1 MFDTGK
7 MLGFVAARLLFVAA
21 VGALLGLLFD
31 QVILGILLALAVAL
45 AWQWT
50 ELFRLAFWLR
60 NRRTADPPETFG
72 LWSEAGA
79 AIVRLHRRKRF
90 HKARMLAV
98 LRELRESTS
107 ALPDGVVVLNASKE
121 ILWCNEP
128 AHFLLGLKR
137 GRDQGIRIDNLLR
150 QPEMREF
157 LVKSP
162 GDRSLIVRMAGDAEH
177 WLLLRLVPFGEGRQL
192 LLARDVTETQQLG
205 TVRRDFVANAS
216 HELRTPLTVIAGYLE
231 TLDTDPEVP
240 VALHGPLGEM
250 RRQSDRMRAL
260 LDDLLSLA
268 KLDASEA
275 DIQGASVDVPELLQV
290 LQRDAKLLAPR
301 PATIEL
307 SVDSPQG
314 IRGDRAMLHSAF
326 WNLTDN
332 AVKYTPV
339 DGTVH
344 LRWWTDA
351 AGGHFS
357 VTDNGPG
364 IAPEHIPR
372 LTERFYRVDASRNR
386 ETGGT
391 GLGLAIV
398 KHALHKHDAQ
408 LEIHSTPGAGSC
420 FTCHFPVARLS
431 GVRGNQPH
439 TLLR

>member
-7 MLGFVAARLLFVAA
+7 MIAFVAARLLLVAA
-21 VGALLGLLFD
+21 IGALLGLLIGHI
-31 QVILGILLALAVAL
+31 VAGVLLLLAVAL
-45 AWQWT
+45 AWQWI

-72 LWSEAGA
+72 LWSEVGA
-79 AIVRLHRRKRF
+79 AIVRLHRSKRF

-107 ALPDGVVVLNASKE
+107 ALPDGVVVLNASRE
-121 ILWCNEP
+121 ILWFNEP
-128 AHFLLGLKR
+128 AYSLLGLKR

-150 QPEMREF
+150 QPEIQEF
-157 LVKSP
+157 LVKSL
-162 GDRSLIVRMAGDAEH
+162 GDRSLIVRMARDSER

-192 LLARDVTETQQLG
+192 LLARDVTETQQLA

-240 VALHGPLGEM
+240 VALRGPLSEM

-268 KLDASEA
+268 RLDASEA
-275 DIQGASVDVPELLQV
+275 ELQGMPVDVPELLQQ
-290 LQRDAKLLAPR
+290 LQRDAKLLATR
-301 PATIEL
+301 PASIEL
-307 SVDSPQG
+307 SVESPLG
-314 IRGDRAMLHSAF
+314 IRGDRALLHSAF
-326 WNLTDN
+326 WNLIEN
-332 AVKYTPV
+332 AAKYTPS
-339 DGTVH
+339 DGAVQ
-344 LRWWTDA
+344 LRWWADA
-351 AGGHFS
+351 DAGHFS

-398 KHALHKHDAQ
+398 KHALHKHDAR
-408 LEIHSTPGAGSC
+408 LDIRSAPGDGSC

-431 GVRGNQPH
+431 SVRGN
-439 TLLR
+439 

>member
-1 MFDTGK
+1 MLTTGK
-7 MLGFVAARLLFVAA
+7 ILAFVAARLLLVAA
-21 VGALLGLLFD
+21 AGVLLGLMIGK
-31 QVILGILLALAVAL
+31 ILLGVLLALAVAL

-72 LWSEAGA
+72 LWSEVGA

-107 ALPDGVVVLNASKE
+107 ALPDGVVVLNAARE
-121 ILWCNEP
+121 ILWFNEP
-128 AHFLLGLKR
+128 AHSLLGLRR
-137 GRDQGIRIDNLLR
+137 GRDQGIRVDNLLR
-150 QPEMREF
+150 QPEIQEF
-157 LVKSP
+157 LVKVP
-162 GDRSLIVRMAGDAEH
+162 GDRSLIVRMERDRER

-192 LLARDVTETQQLG
+192 LLARDVTETQQLA

-231 TLDTDPEVP
+231 TLDTDPAVP
-240 VALHGPLGEM
+240 AALRGPLSEM

-268 KLDASEA
+268 RLDASEA
-275 DIQGASVDVPELLQV
+275 QVQGAPVDVPELLRQ
-290 LQRDAKLLAPR
+290 LQRDAELLATR
-301 PATIEL
+301 PASIEL
-307 SVDSPQG
+307 RIDSRQG
-314 IRGDRAMLHSAF
+314 ILGERAMLHSAF
-326 WNLTDN
+326 WNLIEN
-332 AVKYTPV
+332 AAKYTPS
-339 DGTVH
+339 DGAVR

-351 AGGHFS
+351 DGGHFT
-357 VTDNGPG
+357 VMDTGPG

-386 ETGGT
+386 DTGGT

-408 LEIHSTPGAGSC
+408 LEIRSTPGAGST

-431 GVRGNQPH
+431 GAHGN
-439 TLLR
+439 

>member
-7 MLGFVAARLLFVAA
+7 MIAFLATRLLLVAAA
-21 VGALLGLLFD
+21 GALLGLMIG
-31 QVILGILLALAVAL
+31 QVMVGMLLVLAVVL
-45 AWQWT
+45 AWQWI

-60 NRRTADPPETFG
+60 NRSTANPPETFG
-72 LWSEAGA
+72 VWSEVGA

-107 ALPDGVVVLNASKE
+107 ALPDGVVVLNASRE
-121 ILWCNEP
+121 ILWFNQP
-128 AHFLLGLKR
+128 AFSLLGLKR
-137 GRDQGIRIDNLLR
+137 GRDQGIRVDNLLR
-150 QPEMREF
+150 QPEIQEF
-157 LVKSP
+157 LVKAP
-162 GDRSLIVRMAGDAEH
+162 GDRSLIVRMERDRER

-192 LLARDVTETQQLG
+192 LLARDVTDTQQLA

-231 TLDTDPEVP
+231 TLDTDPDVP
-240 VALHGPLGEM
+240 AALRGPLSEM

-275 DIQGASVDVPELLQV
+275 QVQGAQVDVPELLQQ
-290 LQRDAKLLAPR
+290 LQRDAKLLATR
-301 PATIEL
+301 PASIEL
-307 SVDSPQG
+307 HVDSAQG
-314 IRGDRAMLHSAF
+314 VLGDRAMLHSAF
-326 WNLTDN
+326 WNLIEN
-332 AVKYTPV
+332 AAKYTPG
-339 DGTVH
+339 DGAVQ
-344 LRWWTDA
+344 LRWWTDGD
-351 AGGHFS
+351 GGHFS

-364 IAPEHIPR
+364 IAAEYIPR

-398 KHALHKHDAQ
+398 KHALQKHDAQ
-408 LEIHSTPGAGSC
+408 LEIRSTPGAGST

-431 GVRGNQPH
+431 SAHGN
-439 TLLR
+439 

>member
-1 MFDTGK
+1 MFDSGK
-7 MLGFVAARLLFVAA
+7 MIAFVAARLLLVAG

-31 QVILGILLALAVAL
+31 QVVFGTLLSLAAAL
-45 AWQWT
+45 AWQWI
-50 ELFRLAFWLR
+50 ELFRLTFWLR
-60 NRRTADPPETFG
+60 NRRTADPPQTFG
-72 LWSEAGA
+72 LWSEVGA

-98 LRELRESTS
+98 LRELRASTS
-107 ALPDGVVVLNASKE
+107 ALPDGVVVLNASRE

-128 AHFLLGLKR
+128 AHSLLGLDR

-150 QPEMREF
+150 QPEIREF
-157 LVKSP
+157 LIKAP
-162 GDRSLIVRMAGDAEH
+162 GDRSLIGRMERDRDR

-192 LLARDVTETQQLG
+192 LLARDVTETQQLA

-231 TLDTDPEVP
+231 TLDTDTDIP
-240 VALHGPLGEM
+240 ASLRGPLSEM

-275 DIQGASVDVPELLQV
+275 EIQGVPVDVPELLQQ
-290 LQRDAKLLAPR
+290 LQRDAKLLATR
-301 PATIEL
+301 PATLEL
-307 SVDSPQG
+307 SVDSRLG
-314 IRGDRAMLHSAF
+314 IRGDRALLHSAF
-326 WNLTDN
+326 WNLIEN
-332 AVKYTPV
+332 AAKYTAS
-339 DGTVH
+339 DGAVQ
-344 LRWWTDA
+344 LRWWIDA
-351 AGGHFS
+351 DGGHFS

-364 IAPEHIPR
+364 IAAEHIPR

-386 ETGGT
+386 ATGGT

-398 KHALHKHDAQ
+398 KHALHKHDARLDIRSAQ
-408 LEIHSTPGAGSC
+408 GAGSC

-431 GVRGNQPH
+431 GAHGN
-439 TLLR
+439 

>member
-1 MFDTGK
+1 MLETGK
-7 MLGFVAARLLFVAA
+7 MIAFVAARLLLVAA
-21 VGALLGLLFD
+21 IGALLGLLFAN
-31 QVILGILLALAVAL
+31 VILGILLALAVAL
-45 AWQWT
+45 AWQWI

-72 LWSEAGA
+72 LWSEVGA

-107 ALPDGVVVLNASKE
+107 ALPDGVVVLNPARE
-121 ILWCNEP
+121 ILWFNEP
-128 AHFLLGLKR
+128 ANSLLGLKR
-137 GRDQGIRIDNLLR
+137 RRDQGIRIDNLLR
-150 QPEMREF
+150 QPEIQEF
-157 LVKSP
+157 LVRAP
-162 GDRSLIVRMAGDAEH
+162 GDRSLIVRMERDRER

-192 LLARDVTETQQLG
+192 LLARDVTDTQQLA

-231 TLDTDPEVP
+231 TLDTDPDVP
-240 VALHGPLGEM
+240 VALRGPLSEM

-275 DIQGASVDVPELLQV
+275 EIEGAPVDVPELLQQ
-290 LQRDAKLLAPR
+290 LHRDAKLLATR

-307 SVDSPQG
+307 SVDGAQG
-314 IRGDRAMLHSAF
+314 ILGDRALLHSAF
-326 WNLTDN
+326 WNLIEN
-332 AVKYTPV
+332 AAKYTPG
-339 DGTVH
+339 DGAVQ
-344 LRWWTDA
+344 LRWWVDA
-351 AGGHFS
+351 DGGHFS

-386 ETGGT
+386 ESGGT

-398 KHALHKHDAQ
+398 KHALHKHDAR
-408 LEIHSTPGAGSC
+408 LDIRSTPGDGSC

-431 GVRGNQPH
+431 AAHGN
-439 TLLR
+439 